1 MFSETIDNLQFFF
14 EINGKFA
21 CIKKIGKVYGFDYEA
36 NPVKTIVIPQEVH
49 YYNHTYIVNEISGYT
64 TQEKQYKEITNDRR
78 RKDYGKR
85 ICIGEATCWH
95 SMIALPREVTDGG
108 WHSVDVIL
116 PETIREIGP
125 YVYDYSLGFEF
136 KLNNGLK
143 IIRFGA
149 FMSYHNREIEIPSSV
164 KTIEEAA
171 FIKCERL
178 KLIIDNEPGLIK
190 IDNNAIID
198 VCPFTRKVTPRSDFE
213 IIYLRP
219 KTSWFSR
226 LIKKI
231 KSK

>member
-1 MFSETIDNLQFFF
+1 MLSETIDNLQFFF

-36 NPVKTIVIPQEVH
+36 NPIKKIVIPQEVH
-49 YYNHTYIVNEISGYT
+49 YNNYTYIVNEISGYT
-64 TQEKQYKEITNDRR
+64 TQEEQYKEITDRR
-78 RKDYGKR
+78 RKDYGKQ
-85 ICIGEATCWH
+85 ICTATVKCWH
-95 SMIALPREVTDGG
+95 DMIDLPSDGPQ
-108 WHSVDVIL
+108 SKDVIL

-125 YVYDYSLGFEF
+125 CVVRYRHCFEF

-143 IIRFGA
+143 TIRCGA
-149 FMSYHNREIEIPSSV
+149 FWSYHSREIEIPSSV

-171 FIKCERL
+171 FINSERL
-178 KLIIDNEPGLIK
+178 KLFVDNEPGLIK
-190 IDNNAIID
+190 IDNNAI
-198 VCPFTRKVTPRSDFE
+198 VNTSLTGVVTPRFDFE